1 MNHQQIRYELER
13 LLQRYRLLRLIEAGV
28 MGIAVGIVVYAVAQ
42 FALTPLTSALVAT
55 AIAMVTCVLRIRQL
69 RLFQIDAQSMAS
81 YVNRQLPQ
89 LQESGDLLLRDAAGL
104 TMLEKLQQARVSRQ
118 FSDLSHTVRLPH
130 QLRQALLALVGCSLI
145 ATVIIVAFSFQPESG
160 QASTSHRRVAEAK
173 KQLPASVSALH
184 VRIAT
189 PRYTKLGEVKQ
200 QTFPISAPER
210 SFAHWLI
217 TFSAPAD
224 DVQLI
229 FDGKDTLDMKPGSD
243 GFTGEREL
251 NASGFYQL
259 AWRSADGVSRYS
271 DFYAIQVRPDTPPLL
286 KIEHPDQFVQLEAS
300 THLTVDVKATLSDD
314 YGIADAYLIATVSKG
329 SGEGIKFREER
340 LRFDSPRQLAGKQI
354 TAVRRIDLIKLGLD
368 PGDELY
374 YYVEAFDNQYP
385 ERNRARTETYFIS
398 VKDTAEISTSIDPGL
413 GVDLMPEYFRSQRQI
428 IIDSEKLLKE
438 KGRISREQFNA
449 RSNELAHD
457 EKVLRLRY
465 GEFLGEEFETSIGPS
480 AGFEPAAASD
490 ADIMKQ
496 YGHQHDTDEEHAA
509 RVETPAHQTKSDDHH
524 KHGATD
530 KNSDPAKEYMHAHD
544 SEEEATFFTQS
555 IRAKLKAAITIMW
568 DAELHLRLY
577 TPEKS
582 LPYQYR
588 ALKLLKEISQDSRI
602 YVHRTGFDPPPIKEE
617 KRLSGDL
624 AEIKSSAAN
633 SHNVAPEV
641 YPAIQRALRWV
652 ETEAVT
658 NPSITAD
665 VKEQLQQAGAE
676 LSGAALRQPGRYLDA
691 LSLLRSLADNAIPEN
706 EREAALRTI
715 RATFY
720 QVLPERTLRPS
731 RRNKTTHALDD
742 AFLEKYDAL
751 PKDLSR

>member
-13 LLQRYRLLRLIEAGV
+13 LLQRYRLLRLAEATV
-28 MGIAVGIVVYAVAQ
+28 MGIAVGVVIYAVTQ
-42 FALTPLTSALVAT
+42 FALSPLVSALVSAGFAVIT
-55 AIAMVTCVLRIRQL
+55 SLLRIRHL
-69 RLFQIDAQSMAS
+69 KLFQIDAQSMAS
-81 YVNRQLPQ
+81 YVNRQLPE
-89 LQESGDLLLRDAAGL
+89 LQESGDLLLRDTTEL
-104 TMLEKLQQARVSRQ
+104 TMLEQLQQVKISRQ

-130 QLRQALLALVGCSLI
+130 QLLQAVLTLVACSLI
-145 ATVIIVAFSFQPESG
+145 AAVIIVAFSFPVDRTGMSKGQVPPPE
-160 QASTSHRRVAEAK
+160 TKRL
-173 KQLPASVSALH
+173 LPASVSAVK

-189 PRYTKLGEVKQ
+189 PNYTQLGEIKQ
-200 QTFPISAPER
+200 ATFPIGAPEH
-210 SFAHWLI
+210 SIASWAI
-217 TFSAPAD
+217 EFSAQAA

-229 FDGKDTLDMKPGSD
+229 FDGKDTLTLKPGSG
-243 GFTGEREL
+243 GFTGERKL
-251 NASGFYQL
+251 STSGFYQL
-259 AWRSADGVSRYS
+259 AWKSADGTSRYS

-300 THLTVDVKATLSDD
+300 THLTVDIKAALSDD
-314 YGIADAYLIATVSKG
+314 YGISDAYLIATVSKG
-329 SGEGIKFREER
+329 SGEGIKFREEK
-340 LRFDSPRQLAGKQI
+340 LRFDSPRQLGGKQI
-354 TAVRRIDLIKLGLD
+354 HAARRIDLIKLGLD

-374 YYVEAFDNQYP
+374 YYVEAFDNQSP

-398 VKDTAEISTSIDPGL
+398 VKDTAEVSTSIDPGL

-480 AGFEPAAASD
+480 AGPEPAAASE

-509 RVETPAHQTKSDDHH
+509 RVETPAHQTKSDDNH
-524 KHGATD
+524 KHDATD

-555 IRAKLKAAITIMW
+555 IRAKLKAAVTIMW

-602 YVHRTGFDPPPIKEE
+602 YVHRTGFDPPPLKEE

-624 AEIKSSAAN
+624 AEIKSATSN
-633 SHNVAPEV
+633 SHHVAPEV
-641 YPAIQRALRWV
+641 YPAIQRALRWI
-652 ETEAVT
+652 ETEAAST
-658 NPSITAD
+658 SSISPG
-665 VKEQLQQAGAE
+665 VKEQLQQAGVE
-676 LSGAALRQPGRYLDA
+676 LSGAALRHPGRYLDA
-691 LSLLRSLADNAIPEN
+691 LSLLRSLVDNAIPEN
-706 EREAALRTI
+706 ERDAGLRTI
-715 RATFY
+715 RAAFY

-731 RRNKTTHALDD
+731 RRMKTTHPLDD